1 MCACDQRCVA
11 DRRASM
17 RDQRCEAANR
27 RRRKI
32 SSVLTSW
39 RLLQDSHVFFVRISM
54 EVQKGSIGLDSVQ
67 RTTLQTTLSDRVAV
81 RLFREGGAEGQL
93 VQIQKLFLTVDL
105 LSQSSRHRR
114 PVQFDSS
121 DLEKT
126 VRRCFVDNTL
136 QAKQYILAV
145 SDGAR
150 LRLRI
155 NGLVTPNTDL
165 AIALCMS
172 QHARLG
178 APSSL
183 RVLHIAHLRRIADLV
198 FGQGTTSCNFV
209 LTRETEI
216 ECRAQ
221 PNSPINLRQQVRTMF
236 LDKNSQYA
244 APHNKSRN
252 EPSYSP
258 SSLQDEGK
266 GSKAQAGWSFAA
278 GPGGSVI
285 VGAEAGSGD
294 DETRLL
300 RGDTVES
307 VNGQSVAGRSAQEV
321 EALAKGP
328 AGNFVTFGV
337 MRGSFRKF
345 ITLEREAREPRSPQ
359 AVHHPA
365 APEVPSQPRRQDLPY
380 GLSGSSSPGA
390 SDSCD
395 RSIQR
400 GAPPTPPA
408 SSLYQTPPSKS
419 PNDQAASVSRRSR
432 TSDLLS
438 GAPDIDDLEWHVR
451 SSPDALV
458 SIIMCMAC
466 ACASIYANVTRAH
479 THTGFR
485 ISICATCATELAWF
499 VNPACTGTHLVDY
512 VLAAYCLAHARTCT
526 HMTGELISEQ

>member
-1 MCACDQRCVA
+1 MLRLAVRPCKSEAEGLNLVFMSYADFCALAGGEGQQESVRVVLQVRVPPHMQRG
-11 DRRASM
+11 RRP
-17 RDQRCEAANR
+17 RGE
-27 RRRKI
+27 I
-32 SSVLTSW
+32 SAILTSW

-54 EVQKGSIGLDSVQ
+54 EVQKGSIGLDAVQ
-67 RTTLQTTLSDRVAV
+67 RSTLQTTLSDRVAV
-81 RLFREGGAEGQL
+81 RLFREGGPEGQL
-93 VQIQKLFLTVDL
+93 VPIQKLFLTVDL

-121 DLEKT
+121 DLVKT

-155 NGLVTPNTDL
+155 IGLVTPNTDL

-216 ECRAQ
+216 DCRAQ

-236 LDKNSQYA
+236 LDNNSQHA

-252 EPSYSP
+252 EPPDSP
-258 SSLQDEGK
+258 SSLQDQGK
-266 GSKAQAGWSFAA
+266 SSKAQAGWSFAA

-285 VGAEAGSGD
+285 VGVEAGSGD

-328 AGNFVTFGV
+328 AGSFVTFGIV
-337 MRGSFRKF
+337 RGSLRKF
-345 ITLEREAREPRSPQ
+345 ITLEREAREHRSPQ
-359 AVHHPA
+359 TVHHPA

-390 SDSCD
+390 SNSCD
-395 RSIQR
+395 RLIQR

-408 SSLYQTPPSKS
+408 SSLYQTP
-419 PNDQAASVSRRSR
+419 
-432 TSDLLS
+432 
-438 GAPDIDDLEWHVR
+438 
-451 SSPDALV
+451 
-458 SIIMCMAC
+458 
-466 ACASIYANVTRAH
+466 
-479 THTGFR
+479 
-485 ISICATCATELAWF
+485 
-499 VNPACTGTHLVDY
+499 HL
-512 VLAAYCLAHARTCT
+512 LAADLARLSCFLERRILT
-526 HMTGELISEQ
+526 I

>member
-1 MCACDQRCVA
+1 MCACDQRCEA

-27 RRRKI
+27 RRREI

-54 EVQKGSIGLDSVQ
+54 EVQKGSIGLDAVQ
-67 RTTLQTTLSDRVAV
+67 RSTLQTTLSDRVAV
-81 RLFREGGAEGQL
+81 RLFREGGPEGQL
-93 VQIQKLFLTVDL
+93 VPIQKLFLTVDL
-105 LSQSSRHRR
+105 LSQSSKHRR

-121 DLEKT
+121 DLVKT

-155 NGLVTPNTDL
+155 IGLVTRNTDL

-183 RVLHIAHLRRIADLV
+183 GVLHIAHLRRIADLV

-236 LDKNSQYA
+236 LDKNSQHA

-252 EPSYSP
+252 EPSCSP
-258 SSLQDEGK
+258 SSLKDE
-266 GSKAQAGWSFAA
+266 GSKAHAGWSFAA

-307 VNGQSVAGRSAQEV
+307 VNGQSVAGIGPEEV
-321 EALAKGP
+321 EALVAKGH
-328 AGNFVTFGV
+328 AGSFVTFGV

-345 ITLEREAREPRSPQ
+345 ITLEREAREPRTPQ
-359 AVHHPA
+359 TVHHPA
-365 APEVPSQPRRQDLPY
+365 ATEVPSQPRRQDLPY
-380 GLSGSSSPGA
+380 GLSDSSSPGA
-390 SDSCD
+390 RDSRD

-400 GAPPTPPA
+400 GAPPQPPA
-408 SSLYQTPPSKS
+408 SSLYQTPPSDF
-419 PNDQAASVSRRSR
+419 PDDQAASVSLRSR
-432 TSDLLS
+432 TSELLS

-458 SIIMCMAC
+458 ARIMCMAC

-479 THTGFR
+479 TLDSPSVL
-485 ISICATCATELAWF
+485 SICATFAT
-499 VNPACTGTHLVDY
+499 VLV
-512 VLAAYCLAHARTCT
+512 
-526 HMTGELISEQ
+526 